1 MSKERRP
8 FGRVSTAGQL
18 RLSLASPVY
27 TMIRL
32 GQAGMALL
40 VTGSVVFS
48 VWCWMESRSLGDATA
63 QYATSVARV
72 QEMNRQFADQMTQDG
87 LTMSQN
93 QITEVHRKVEFANNL
108 IDKQAFSWTKLLSNL
123 EAALP
128 PRVSISSVRHNFR
141 DSTIRL
147 QGSVMTLRDLD
158 VMVDSLESHE
168 AFERVKVSKH
178 KFGELQ
184 ERLPPGR
191 TRAGDP
197 KRKPRVRQIVTFQ
210 LTVGYRSA
218 V

>member
-1 MSKERRP
+1 MSKEWRP
-8 FGRVSTAGQL
+8 FGQGSTAGQL

-27 TMIRL
+27 AMIRF

-40 VTGSVVFS
+40 VAGSMAFS
-48 VWCWMESRSLGDATA
+48 AWCWIESRSLEAATV

-87 LTMSQN
+87 LTMSKN
-93 QITEVHRKVEFANNL
+93 QIAEEHRKVEFANNL
-108 IDKQAFSWTKLLSNL
+108 IDKQAFSWTRLLSNL

-128 PRVSISSVRHNFR
+128 PHVSISSVQHNFR

-147 QGSVMTLRDLD
+147 QGSVMTVRDLD
-158 VMVDSLESHE
+158 VMVDRLESHE

-178 KFGELQ
+178 QLGELR
-184 ERLPPGR
+184 ERLSPGR
-191 TRAGDP
+191 RGAGNL
-197 KRKPRVRQIVTFQ
+197 KRKPRVRQIVKFQ

>member
-1 MSKERRP
+1 MSKEWRS
-8 FGRVSTAGQL
+8 FGRSSTAGQL

-27 TMIRL
+27 AMLRL

-40 VTGSVVFS
+40 VAGFVAFA
-48 VWCWMESRSLGDATA
+48 VWCWMESRSLEDATA

-72 QEMNRQFADQMTQDG
+72 QEMNRQYADQMTQDG

-93 QITEVHRKVEFANNL
+93 HITEVHRKVEFANNL
-108 IDKQAFSWTKLLSNL
+108 IDKQAFSWTRLLSNL

-128 PRVSISSVRHNFR
+128 PHVSISSVQHNFR

-147 QGSVMTLRDLD
+147 QGSVMTVRDLD
-158 VMVDSLESHE
+158 VMVDRLESHE

-178 KFGELQ
+178 QLGELR

-191 TRAGDP
+191 RGAGNP

>member
-1 MSKERRP
+1 MSKEWRP
-8 FGRVSTAGQL
+8 FGRGSTAGPL

-40 VTGSVVFS
+40 VAGSMAFS
-48 VWCWMESRSLGDATA
+48 AWCWMESRSLEDATA
-63 QYATSVARV
+63 EYVTSVARV

-87 LTMSQN
+87 LTMSQT

-128 PRVSISSVRHNFR
+128 PHVSISSVQHNFK
-141 DSTIRL
+141 DSTIKL

-168 AFERVKVSKH
+168 AFARVKVSKH
-178 KFGELQ
+178 RFGELR
-184 ERLPPGR
+184 EPLPPGR
-191 TRAGDP
+191 RGAGDP
-197 KRKPRVRQIVTFQ
+197 KRKPRVRQIVKFQ